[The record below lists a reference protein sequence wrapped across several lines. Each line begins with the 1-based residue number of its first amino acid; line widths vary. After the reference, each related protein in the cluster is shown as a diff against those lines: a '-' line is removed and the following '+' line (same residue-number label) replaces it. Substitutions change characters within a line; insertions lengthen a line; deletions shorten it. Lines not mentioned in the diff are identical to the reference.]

1 MDSIEIYGKKNN
13 GELSNIMYQT
23 LKYNVKGKLA
33 LFNEK
38 KVLTLFVT

>member
-1 MDSIEIYGKKNN
+1 MFENSNII
-13 GELSNIMYQT
+13 LSNIMYQT